1 MRRILSHIILLLIA
15 CFSIPA
21 IVYPQSYYVALNG
34 SDTNSGTL
42 GSPFRTIEK
51 AVSVVQSGQT
61 IYVRGGTYNLTA
73 TIAIAKSGAAN
84 SLISLY
90 AYQGERPVLNFSAQ
104 VFGSVGI
111 RLTGSYW
118 HFRGIDITSAG
129 DNGMKIEGGS
139 NNIIELCNFY
149 RNRDSGLQLD
159 NGAANN
165 TVRNCDSYFN
175 ADPTDYGDADG
186 FAPKLTVGSG
196 NYFYGCRAWRNCD
209 DGWDGYMR
217 GADDPSTIIEN
228 CWAFDNGYLEDGN
241 DPGPQANGNGF
252 KMGGSDDKLL
262 KHNFTLKNCLAFSNK
277 AKGFDQNNNK
287 GSMILYNCTGHGNL
301 VANYRIKTEL
311 AAGKVL
317 VVKNCA
323 ELGDK
328 AEIGTFAEQA
338 KNSWLSPFLVTA
350 GDFRSTD
357 PVGADGP
364 RKADGSLPHIEYMHL
379 TAGSDLID
387 AGVNVGLTFMGTAPD
402 LGCFETGLSGI
413 SDTRLLTKIVC
424 YPNPVVERGVLEFT
438 FARGGRC
445 EVRLFDV
452 TGKYIR
458 TLADRA
464 VEPGEQRIEINVP
477 DISSGLYLCQVRV
490 NEVQVSVIRIIKAN
504 SGD

>member
-1 MRRILSHIILLLIA
+1 MKRNLLPVILLLLS
-15 CFSIPA
+15 FSGIP
-21 IVYPQSYYVALNG
+21 VSGFSQPYYVALNG
-34 SDTNSGTL
+34 SDSNSGTIS
-42 GSPFRTIEK
+42 SPFRTIEK
-51 AVSVVQSGQT
+51 AVTVVRPGET
-61 IYVRGGTYNLTA
+61 IYVRGGTYNLTS
-73 TIAIAKSGAAN
+73 TIVISKNGAAN
-84 SLISLY
+84 SLISLV
-90 AYQGERPVLNFSAQ
+90 AWQEESPVLNFSQQA
-104 VFGSVGI
+104 FGSAGI

-118 HFRGIDITSAG
+118 HFSGIDITGAG
-129 DNGMKIEGGS
+129 DNGMRIEGGS

-175 ADPTDYGDADG
+175 ADPADYGDADG

-196 NYFYGCRAWRNCD
+196 NYFYGCRAWKNCD

-228 CWAFDNGYLEDGN
+228 CWAFGNGYLEDGT
-241 DPGPQANGNGF
+241 DPGSQANGNGF
-252 KMGGSDDKLL
+252 KMGGSDDKTL
-262 KHNFTLKNCLAFSNK
+262 KHNFTLKNCLAFNNK
-277 AKGFDQNNNK
+277 AKGFDQNSNM

-323 ELGDK
+323 ELGGM
-328 AEIGTFAEQA
+328 AEIGAFAEQET
-338 KNSWLSPFLVTA
+338 NSWMSPFVVTA

-379 TAGSDLID
+379 AAGSDLTD

-402 LGCFETGLSGI
+402 LGCFETGLSAI
-413 SDTRLLTKIVC
+413 SDTRISTSAVC
-424 YPNPVVERGVLEFT
+424 YPNPLRDRGVLEFT
-438 FARGGRC
+438 IARGGRC
-445 EVRLFDV
+445 EVRLYDV

-464 VEPGEQRIEINVP
+464 VEPGGQRIEFNVS
-477 DISSGLYLCQVRV
+477 DIRDGLYVCQVKLNDVPVFVTRM
-490 NEVQVSVIRIIKAN
+490 IKAA
-504 SGD
+504 SGN

>member
-1 MRRILSHIILLLIA
+1 MRRRLPHIILLLTV
-15 CFSIPA
+15 CSGIPA
-21 IVYPQSYYVALNG
+21 SIFAQPYYVALNG
-34 SDTNSGTL
+34 SDSNSGTL

-51 AVSVVQSGQT
+51 AVSVVQAGQT
-61 IYVRGGTYNLTA
+61 IYIRGGTYNLTA

-84 SLISLY
+84 SLISLVK
-90 AYQGERPVLNFSAQ
+90 YQDERPVLNFSAQ
-104 VFGSVGI
+104 AFGSAGVK
-111 RLTGSYW
+111 LTGSYW
-118 HFRGIDITSAG
+118 HVRGIDITGAG

-159 NGAANN
+159 NGASNN

-196 NYFYGCRAWRNCD
+196 NYFYGCRAWKNCD

-228 CWAFDNGYLEDGN
+228 CWAFGNGYLEDGT
-241 DPGPQANGNGF
+241 DPGTQANGNGF
-252 KMGGSDDKLL
+252 KMGGSDDKTLR
-262 KHNFTLKNCLAFSNK
+262 HNFTLKYCLAFNNK
-277 AKGFDQNNNK
+277 AKGFDQNSNM

-328 AEIGTFAEQA
+328 AEIGAFAEQA
-338 KNSWLSPFLVTA
+338 NNSWLSPFVVTA

-357 PVGADGP
+357 ATGADGP

-379 TAGSDLID
+379 AAGSDLID

-413 SDTRLLTKIVC
+413 SDTRLSTEPVC
-424 YPNPVVERGVLEFT
+424 YPNPVSDRGVLQFHLDS
-438 FARGGRC
+438 GGRC
-445 EVRLFDV
+445 EVRLYDV

-464 VEPGEQRIEINVP
+464 AEPGEQQIDINVS
-477 DISSGLYLCQVRV
+477 DIRDGLYICQIRL
-490 NEVQVSVIRIIKAN
+490 NEVPVSVIRIIKA
-504 SGD
+504 S

>member
-1 MRRILSHIILLLIA
+1 MRRLLSHNILLLIA
-15 CFSIPA
+15 CFSISA

-42 GSPFRTIEK
+42 ANPFRTIEK

-84 SLISLY
+84 SIISLY

-104 VFGSVGI
+104 AFGSAGI
-111 RLTGSYW
+111 KLTGSYW
-118 HFRGIDITSAG
+118 HFRGIDITGAG

-159 NGAANN
+159 NGASDN

-175 ADPTDYGDADG
+175 ADPVDYGDADG

-196 NYFYGCRAWRNCD
+196 NYFYGCRAWKNCD

-217 GADDPSTIIEN
+217 GADDPSTTIEN
-228 CWAFDNGYLEDGN
+228 CWAFSNGYLEDGS
-241 DPGPQANGNGF
+241 DPGSQANGNGF
-252 KMGGSDDKLL
+252 KMGGSDDKML
-262 KHNFTLKNCLAFSNK
+262 KHNFTLKNCLAFNNK
-277 AKGFDQNNNK
+277 AKGFDQNSNM

-317 VVKNCA
+317 AVKNCA
-323 ELGDK
+323 ELGEM
-328 AEIGTFAEQA
+328 AEIGTFAELA
-338 KNSWLSPFLVTA
+338 NNSWLSPFVVTV

-379 TAGSDLID
+379 AAGSDLID
-387 AGVNVGLTFMGTAPD
+387 AGVDVGLTFMGTAPD
-402 LGCFETGLSGI
+402 LGCFETGLSGL
-413 SDTRLLTKIVC
+413 SGSRLSAKIVC
-424 YPNPVVERGVLEFT
+424 YPNPLSDRGVLEFT
-438 FARGGRC
+438 LAAGGRC

-452 TGKYIR
+452 TGNYVR
-458 TLADRA
+458 TLADRT
-464 VEPGEQRIEINVP
+464 VEPGEQRLPI
-477 DISSGLYLCQVRV
+477 DLSGLSDGLYLCQVKV
-490 NEVQVSVIRIIKAN
+490 ANVPVSLIRLIKVG
-504 SGD
+504 SGN